1 MIRGTRLP
9 DDDVQADMYLWM
21 VERLAAAGYR
31 QYEISNFARAGFQSR
46 HNLKYWMGRPYIGFG
61 AGLTPT
67 SAAGATPLCGTW
79 RAISP
84 ACWRGAR

>member
-1 MIRGTRLP
+1 
-9 DDDVQADMYLWM
+9 MYLWT

-61 AGLTPT
+61 PGAHRLRR
-67 SAAGATPLCGTW
+67 AALLFTRIW
-79 RAISP
+79 RAILP
-84 ACWRGAR
+84 PCWRGAPSSMSPT